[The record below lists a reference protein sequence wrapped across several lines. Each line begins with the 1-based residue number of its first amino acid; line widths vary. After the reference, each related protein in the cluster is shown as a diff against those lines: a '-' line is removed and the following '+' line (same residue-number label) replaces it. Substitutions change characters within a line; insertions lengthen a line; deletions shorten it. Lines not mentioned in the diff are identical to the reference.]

1 MSRPRP
7 SLLLATLA
15 AVAALASGCGAGF
28 DATARQSYA
37 PAGGVQGSSGQMRV
51 LNALVVA
58 GDDGGRGVVLMAVV
72 NAGAEDEEITSVETD
87 AGSVDYTGSTT
98 VPPGATVQLGAES
111 DPSATVRD
119 LTAAPGETI
128 TVKVSFA
135 GAEPI
140 SLRTVVV
147 AAAGDY
153 ASVTLPPEPSPLP
166 SPSPPATPAETVS
179 PDPTTSPST
188 T

>member
-7 SLLLATLA
+7 SLLLASLA
-15 AVAALASGCGAGF
+15 AVVAFATGCGAGF

-37 PAGGVQGSSGQMRV
+37 PAGGIQGSSGQIRV

-58 GDDGGRGVVLMAVV
+58 ADDGDSGVVLMAVV

-87 AGSVDYTGSTT
+87 AGSVDYTGTRT
-98 VPPGATVQLGAES
+98 VPAGTTLQLGAES

-119 LTAAPGETI
+119 LAAAPGETI

-140 SLRTVVV
+140 NLRTVVV
-147 AAAGDY
+147 AATGDY
-153 ASVTLPPEPSPLP
+153 ASVTLPPEPSPSPSQNPINEGETVSPTPTP
-166 SPSPPATPAETVS
+166 SPSPT
-179 PDPTTSPST
+179 
-188 T
+188 